1 MANNP
6 ADIYS
11 HWRDSAL
18 TPRFFTIDARAAF
31 FIVIFMMRP
40 NWYTFGVVVFVLAV
54 LSILNYYR
62 VSLIASFR
70 LLRGFLTGSK
80 KIIMRRR

>member
-1 MANNP
+1 MANP
-6 ADIYS
+6 TDIYS

-18 TPRFFTIDARAAF
+18 VPRFFTIDARAAF
-31 FIVIFMMRP
+31 FILIFMVRP
-40 NWYTFGVVVFVLAV
+40 NWYTFGVVVVVMAI

-62 VSLIASFR
+62 VSLMASFR

-80 KIIMRRR
+80 KIIIRRR

>member
-1 MANNP
+1 MAKLP
-6 ADIYS
+6 DIYA

-18 TPRFFTIDARAAF
+18 QPRFFSVDARAAF
-31 FIVIFMMRP
+31 FVVIFLMHP
-40 NWYTFGVVVFVLAV
+40 NWYTFGVVIFVLIV

-62 VSLIASFR
+62 FSLVASFR

-80 KIIMRRR
+80 KIIIRRH

>member
-1 MANNP
+1 MADP

-18 TPRFFTIDARAAF
+18 TPKFFTVDARAAF
-31 FIVIFMMRP
+31 FVVIFLMRP
-40 NWYTFGVVVFVLAV
+40 NWYTFGIVVAVLA
-54 LSILNYYR
+54 LFSILNYYH
-62 VSLIASFR
+62 VSLMASFR

-80 KIIMRRR
+80 KVIIRRR